1 MAEEGRHGFE
11 LIHKPYTS
19 DTLVQVFRKVLAE
32 QAASPA
38 QILAAGYQRLLTGN
52 RTIVN

>member
-38 QILAAGYQRLLTGN
+38 QPYSISYR
-52 RTIVN
+52 